1 MNSIMNPRANIKG
14 RTGVWLGGGGGS
26 YLTLFV
32 PFVVVLG
39 GVEGA

>member
-14 RTGVWLGGGGGS
+14 RTGVWLGGGGS